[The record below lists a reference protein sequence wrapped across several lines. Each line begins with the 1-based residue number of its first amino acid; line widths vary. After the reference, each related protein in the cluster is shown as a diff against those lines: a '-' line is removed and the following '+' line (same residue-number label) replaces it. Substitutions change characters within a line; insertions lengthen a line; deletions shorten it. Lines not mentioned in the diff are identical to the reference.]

1 MRGAGR
7 GSYDEGRLDEA
18 CDGGNCAVS
27 VLVAGAAR
35 GTVRKGDSRCK
46 CGRLVQCTDRRCRGR
61 RGKSQV
67 PSTEQSPVW
76 LGRVSLPL
84 RPLGTHSTSRIP
96 RLPLL
101 QRLTARVHLP
111 RPSGGSNRRASA
123 VANLSP
129 GSLRRPPSVRQ
140 RGTGTS
146 RCMRRVTRGVRRDG
160 ARTARSESEDALGA
174 RHLVRAVRLDRFP
187 DRKRE
192 RLERRLGPEGI
203 ATTASVGS
211 STSGTRRGSREHEAH
226 LWWSFS
232 PRRTST

>member
-101 QRLTARVHLP
+101 QRLT
-111 RPSGGSNRRASA
+111 RAYT
-123 VANLSP
+123 SP
-129 GSLRRPPSVRQ
+129 DLV
-140 RGTGTS
+140 
-146 RCMRRVTRGVRRDG
+146 G
-160 ARTARSESEDALGA
+160 ARTDAL
-174 RHLVRAVRLDRFP
+174 P
-187 DRKRE
+187 Q
-192 RLERRLGPEGI
+192 
-203 ATTASVGS
+203 S
-211 STSGTRRGSREHEAH
+211 
-226 LWWSFS
+226 
-232 PRRTST
+232 RTSLLAR